1 GMTHLLKKRDV
12 TIIMEF
18 DPPSIAEYG
27 ANPRDIYD
35 FIKGLGYDI
44 KMSLEDSIS
53 FELLEQIAIEKE
65 KIGTTTNIIC
75 TPNGQ
80 KIKIK

>member
-1 GMTHLLKKRDV
+1 M
-12 TIIMEF
+12 
-18 DPPSIAEYG
+18 
-27 ANPRDIYD
+27 
-35 FIKGLGYDI
+35 KGSGYDI
-44 KMSLEDSIS
+44 KLSLEDSIS
-53 FELLEQIAIEKE
+53 FELLEQIAIE